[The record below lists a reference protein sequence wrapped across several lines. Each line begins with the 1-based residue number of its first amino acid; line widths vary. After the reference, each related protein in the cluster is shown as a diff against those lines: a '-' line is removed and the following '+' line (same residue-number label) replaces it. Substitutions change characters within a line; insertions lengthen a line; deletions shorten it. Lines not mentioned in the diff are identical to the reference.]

1 MRTVEAKLADWHRL
15 YKELAQAQSRLAQS
29 DTLPPAGPA
38 RGELE
43 AEVARLQRD
52 CDAAL
57 EVVHTLIHNRMAAR
71 ATEPRR
77 QQA

>member
-15 YKELAQAQSRLAQS
+15 YKELAQAQSRLEQGGA
-29 DTLPPAGPA
+29 LPDGRAA

-52 CDAAL
+52 CDVALDAVHSLLYRRAGGEAA
-57 EVVHTLIHNRMAAR
+57 A
-71 ATEPRR
+71 PRR
-77 QQA
+77 PQA

>member
-15 YKELAQAQSRLAQS
+15 YKELAQAQARLAQG
-29 DTLPPAGPA
+29 DTPPPAGPA
-38 RGELE
+38 RGDLE
-43 AEVARLQRD
+43 AEVARLRRD

-57 EVVHTLIHNRMAAR
+57 DVVHTLIHGRSVGR
-71 ATEPRR
+71 DGEPRH

>member
-15 YKELAQAQSRLAQS
+15 YKELAQAQSRLEADGPLS
-29 DTLPPAGPA
+29 GAGGA

-52 CDAAL
+52 CDVALDAVHSLLYRRAGGEAA
-57 EVVHTLIHNRMAAR
+57 A
-71 ATEPRR
+71 PRR
-77 QQA
+77 PQA

>member
-15 YKELAQAQSRLAQS
+15 YKELAHAQLRLKEGATQS
-29 DTLPPAGPA
+29 EAGAA

-43 AEVARLQRD
+43 AEVARLRSD

-57 EVVHTLIHNRMAAR
+57 DVVHTLIHNRRPSR
-71 ATEPRR
+71 AGESSRPR
-77 QQA
+77 A

>member
-15 YKELAQAQSRLAQS
+15 YKELAHAQSRLAQG

-43 AEVARLQRD
+43 AEVARLKRD

-57 EVVHTLIHNRMAAR
+57 DTVHSLLYGCKATR
-71 ATEPRR
+71 AGQSQG

>member
-15 YKELAQAQSRLAQS
+15 YKELAQAQSRLAHGDAQ
-29 DTLPPAGPA
+29 
-38 RGELE
+38 E

-57 EVVHTLIHNRMAAR
+57 DVVHTLIHGRSVSRGGEAR
-71 ATEPRR
+71 H

>member
-15 YKELAQAQSRLAQS
+15 YKELAQAQARLEQGGA
-29 DTLPPAGPA
+29 LPQDACG

-57 EVVHTLIHNRMAAR
+57 DVVHTLIHSRSASR
-71 ATEPRR
+71 AGQPYR
-77 QQA
+77 QQM